1 MFQNQKEAIK
11 LMREIM
17 EERRSSLENCKE
29 DFLQQVV
36 DDMGKEKFLTDDFVV
51 HLMFGLLLASFE
63 TISSTLTLAIIL
75 LSDHP
80 SAVQQLAVNIKFLAF
95 FIIYFWFQGSKLFHS
110 NLGPP

>member
-1 MFQNQKEAIK
+1 
-11 LMREIM
+11 M
-17 EERRSSLENCKE
+17 EERRSSPENRKE

-36 DDMGKEKFLTDDFVV
+36 DDMGTEKFLTDDFVV

-80 SAVQQLAVNIKFLAF
+80 SVVQQLTVNIMISRLFNYIFLV
-95 FIIYFWFQGSKLFHS
+95 
-110 NLGPP
+110 LG